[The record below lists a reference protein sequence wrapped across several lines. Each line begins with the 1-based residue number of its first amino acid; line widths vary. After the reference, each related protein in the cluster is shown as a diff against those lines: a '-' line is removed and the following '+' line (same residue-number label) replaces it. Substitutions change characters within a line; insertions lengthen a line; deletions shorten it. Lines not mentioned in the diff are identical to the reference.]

1 MRNYLQWAGLSL
13 ALILASHQAC
23 AAGGTITNGSG
34 TITING
40 YIINNTCDLALSEIR
55 GIS

>member
-23 AAGGTITNGSG
+23 AAGG
-34 TITING
+34 
-40 YIINNTCDLALSEIR
+40 YHHEWQRYHHHQRVYHQQYL
-55 GIS
+55 